1 MQEHPSVSPDRLL
14 RLPDVEALTGLRKSA
29 IYAAMKDGRFPP
41 CVKLLSARASAWPES
56 EVQAW
61 ISSRIRASRRG
72 GK

>member
-14 RLPDVEALTGLRKSA
+14 RLPEVESLTGLRKSA
-29 IYAAMKDGRFPP
+29 LYQAMKDGRFPP
-41 CVKLLSARASAWPES
+41 CVKLSARASAWPES

-61 ISSRIRASRRG
+61 IASRIRASRRG

>member
-1 MQEHPSVSPDRLL
+1 VQEHPSFSPDRLL

-29 IYAAMKDGRFPP
+29 LYQAMKDGRFPP
-41 CVKLLSARASAWPES
+41 CVKLSARASAWPES

-61 ISSRIRASRRG
+61 IASRIRASRRG